1 MVRLRCRMKQI
12 YGENTDSRFDR
23 PGLKDIIEIKYELEF
38 MNYLYENGLQ
48 VPKIIKPRNNE
59 EYLFTIDDNY
69 CVLMEYCHGIK
80 HVNTANTPDRELWQ
94 VTSIGQFLGK
104 MHHAS
109 LNYDNCNEKNASC
122 RLPINFVEV
131 KHDLLFNCKEFKRQ
145 QPQIYDRITILL
157 DKHTQM
163 IPDNADINDQVLM
176 KNFEKYLPRG
186 CIHSDMHDDNILFD
200 DESKTLTAVLDF
212 DDMYYGSF
220 IIDLSSA
227 MCFWCFTGDNFNEE
241 YLKILLMEYENGR
254 KMKLTDKEWDL
265 LLPY

>member
-69 CVLMEYCHGIK
+69 CVLMEYCHGVK

-94 VTSIGQFLGK
+94 VTSIGQFL
-104 MHHAS
+104 
-109 LNYDNCNEKNASC
+109 
-122 RLPINFVEV
+122 
-131 KHDLLFNCKEFKRQ
+131 
-145 QPQIYDRITILL
+145 
-157 DKHTQM
+157 
-163 IPDNADINDQVLM
+163 DNADINDQVLM

-212 DDMYYGSF
+212 DDMYY
-220 IIDLSSA
+220 
-227 MCFWCFTGDNFNEE
+227 
-241 YLKILLMEYENGR
+241 
-254 KMKLTDKEWDL
+254 
-265 LLPY
+265 